1 MLQSTRSRSVRNPL
15 VLNVDIIS
23 ADSFKSVRE
32 IKGVCRTAGQRNQ
45 ADRTAGLLGSGFDFT
60 QDVPAASPSLD
71 LLTNV
76 KMIQVKVIRVLAD
89 NKKSRKF
96 AVKQDFLSVG
106 WRIV

>member
-23 ADSFKSVRE
+23 ADSLKSVRE
-32 IKGVCRTAGQRNQ
+32 IKGVCCTAGQRNQ
-45 ADRTAGLLGSGFDFT
+45 ADWKARPLGSGFEFT
-60 QDVPAASPSLD
+60 QDLPADPPPLD
-71 LLTNV
+71 LLADV
-76 KMIQVKVIRVLAD
+76 KMIQVKVIRVLSD

-96 AVKQDFLSVG
+96 AVKQDLLSVG